1 MKLCC
6 MYSIQQLEQ
15 QHTHPSPNLQIVN
28 GRRASMWDP
37 NIQPDADE
45 DAWEENFG
53 NKARANAELH
63 NVNSWYKVG
72 KPSFGIVSLV
82 YRSFL

>member
-1 MKLCC
+1 
-6 MYSIQQLEQ
+6 
-15 QHTHPSPNLQIVN
+15 
-28 GRRASMWDP
+28 MWDP

>member
-1 MKLCC
+1 
-6 MYSIQQLEQ
+6 MYSIQQ

-53 NKARANAELH
+53 NKAKANAELH
-63 NVNSWYKVG
+63 NVNTRWA
-72 KPSFGIVSLV
+72 KPRLASCH
-82 YRSFL
+82 